1 MGKIG
6 FADLSMTTTDQKFK
20 LGSIYEH
27 QDAVYMYVQ
36 ANGAIDQYDLVTL
49 DADFQ
54 AVAGTTT
61 TSGARPTGC
70 GIAQLAFADNEY
82 GWVAIGPFP
91 ETAGIKV
98 NTLTLCAADVK
109 LYTTATAGHV
119 DDSATD
125 LVAGLVLA
133 TTNSTG
139 GALAVLCSAVQRLVT
154 NCQD

>member
-70 GIAQLAFADNEY
+70 GLAQLAFADNEY

-91 ETAGIKV
+91 ESAGIRV
-98 NTLTLCAADVK
+98 NALANCAADVK
-109 LYTTATAGHV
+109 LYTSATAGHV
-119 DDSATD
+119 DDTAAD
-125 LVAGLVLA
+125 LVAGLTLSAAV
-133 TTNSTG
+133 G
-139 GALAVLCSAVQRLVT
+139 GSAASALCSAVQRLVT